1 MSAAIELWGGSVTAA
16 FGCASPAVS
25 PYGNIPTC
33 RYETEGGGGFTNE
46 GMPPSYDY
54 FSCGVRGG
62 DDGLDEIAGP
72 ALDSEDAEGESTR
85 RAQVGAP
92 VKGTGIG
99 LFYGKFC
106 RPKVCDIP
114 VRNGDRRGCGGRGG
128 VCPASFLFQFVQ
140 QSASEC
146 RDAGPAALLS

>member
-1 MSAAIELWGGSVTAA
+1 MPRHTAYPK
-16 FGCASPAVS
+16 CK
-25 PYGNIPTC
+25 C

-85 RAQVGAP
+85 RAQVGVQNHNLSVGKERNVSCVVLAS
-92 VKGTGIG
+92 KGLINVQNIFMSSAVVLMGA
-99 LFYGKFC
+99 
-106 RPKVCDIP
+106 
-114 VRNGDRRGCGGRGG
+114 RRC
-128 VCPASFLFQFVQ
+128 V
-140 QSASEC
+140 
-146 RDAGPAALLS
+146 